1 MNRILISVAV
11 ILMTLLSSCNKPD
24 EGQQTQTETIEVSLS
39 VTDIQDNCATI
50 KAEVTQGNFYG
61 AKLIEMMDFQD
72 VTIDLE
78 SEIQLTNYVIANGVD
93 VELPYENTLTDIRI
107 GQKKF
112 TAIIV
117 YDSTGRAVDVQY
129 TTWDPVGLPDG
140 WSTENNPGELDEI
153 VW

>member
-1 MNRILISVAV
+1 MI
-11 ILMTLLSSCNKPD
+11 
-24 EGQQTQTETIEVSLS
+24 
-39 VTDIQDNCATI
+39 
-50 KAEVTQGNFYG
+50 
-61 AKLIEMMDFQD
+61 DFQD